1 LRSLLKTTLFAAL
14 FSAVAILL
22 HSWQPPYGLFLG
34 LIVLVV
40 MMRYISRSM
49 GSRRLTLLAG
59 AIWFLIAW
67 IASTERN
74 GGEVLITADT
84 IGSSFLIGA
93 SALVVLMT
101 LTARRF

>member
-1 LRSLLKTTLFAAL
+1 MRSLLKTSLLAAI

-40 MMRYISRSM
+40 MMRHISRSM
-49 GSRRLTLLAG
+49 RTRGLTLVAAG
-59 AIWFLIAW
+59 IWFLIAW

-84 IGSSFLIGA
+84 IGSSFLVGA

-101 LTARRF
+101 LTSRRR